1 MLFPYKYSVPIFI
14 SYTGALC
21 PVHLSG
27 PDTEKRVCV
36 LSIICSILIIIRG
49 LSGKVKQLPG
59 QGFKKF
65 SLTCYM

>member
-14 SYTGALC
+14 SYIGALC

-27 PDTEKRVCV
+27 PDMEKRVCV

-65 SLTCYM
+65 ALTCYM